1 MEEFGVQL
9 AHLPSHCDVNVKAPT
24 CVQPMF
30 QDVRYI
36 RSPVRLVSPRR
47 TATLQSGFES
57 VVSESVHALGTR
69 LQQYVVPCTQTPV
82 GNLATESVHRR
93 TLPDVCVCV
102 CV

>member
-1 MEEFGVQL
+1 MCSAE
-9 AHLPSHCDVNVKAPT
+9 
-24 CVQPMF
+24 
-30 QDVRYI
+30 
-36 RSPVRLVSPRR
+36 VSRR
-47 TATLQSGFES
+47 TVYKIASQSSTTATLQSGFES

-102 CV
+102 